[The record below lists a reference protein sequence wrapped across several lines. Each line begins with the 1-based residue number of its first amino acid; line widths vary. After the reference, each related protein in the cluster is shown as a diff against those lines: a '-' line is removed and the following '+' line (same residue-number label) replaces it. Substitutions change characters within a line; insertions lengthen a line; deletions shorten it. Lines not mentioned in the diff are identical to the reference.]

1 MWDDLRHAFRGLR
14 RNPGFATVAV
24 LTLAL
29 GIGANTA
36 IFSVV
41 NAVLLTPLPYPEP
54 DRLVMAW
61 ESENDGSPTLV
72 SPANFV
78 DWTEQSE
85 TCSHIAA
92 LRGWDANLSGVDE
105 PERLR
110 GAMVTSELFNALGV
124 APLAGR
130 TFLPEEDQPGRNR
143 VVVLSYGLWQRRFGA
158 DPQIVGTSVAIN
170 GVNRTV
176 IGVMPP
182 QFKLPLVTIQKAPE
196 QSEIWTP
203 WGMDANYTKRRD
215 LGQLH
220 VIARLNPNVTVDQA
234 QTEFTAI
241 SERANT
247 EAVAGRRINAQV
259 IPLHRNL
266 VGDVRSALLVLLGA
280 VGFVL
285 LIACSNIANLLLARA
300 ATRQREMAIRAA
312 LGASRWRIVRQLLT
326 ESVLLA
332 MLGGLLGL
340 LLALWSTD
348 ALVALSPA
356 DLPRLEEIG
365 IDLNVLGFAFTTA
378 LVTGIAFGLAPAW
391 QSSKSDLNKALKE
404 GGRSST
410 SGLGRRRLRSIL
422 IVSQLALT
430 FMLLV
435 GAGLMIESFVR
446 LSSVDAGFDAQN
458 VLTMA
463 ISLPGARY
471 PENEQQAAFFKQV
484 STRVESLPGV
494 QSVGAISAIPLTGWQ
509 NTTSFAIEGRNEKS
523 ETEELHAA
531 SPGYFRAMGIPLLR
545 GRAFNEQDHATAE
558 RVVIVSEGL
567 VRRYWPDED
576 PIGKHIQMGGDS
588 REPWRTIVG
597 IVGDIKQS
605 GLDSESTRE
614 YYISYLQDTW
624 GMTWDMTLV
633 VRTKDNPLSHISA
646 IQNQVKAVDKDLP
659 VYNVRTMEQLRERS
673 AAPQRFQMLLLG
685 SFAAGALILAM
696 VGLYGVMSYAVT
708 QRTHEIGIRMALGAG
723 KREVLSMVL
732 GEGLTLALIG
742 VAIGLAGSLAL
753 TRTLTSLLYEVSAID
768 PLTLVATP
776 LLLAGVALGACFI
789 PARRAAK
796 VDPMVALRYE

>member
-471 PENEQQAAFFKQV
+471 PENEQQV